1 MNIEHGDHLT
11 DREKTLV
18 AMGAA
23 MGAGCRTC
31 ADKLYG
37 IAVSLGIPKAEMV
50 MALNGGLEAKAQA
63 VRTMEVKICT
73 LVGGA
78 AAKGTSISEECGK
91 LASLVRIAAFVAANS
106 APDGLVEMRKARVH
120 GVPSA
125 QIGIAVSLA
134 KMVRKNAM
142 SFSDQEISANDCG
155 LQFGGNEMCCPLSP
169 DTGNASACSCG

>member
-1 MNIEHGDHLT
+1 MNTEQSDRLT

-37 IAVSLGIPKAEMV
+37 VAVSLAIPEAETA

-63 VRTMEVKICT
+63 VRTMEAKIST

-78 AAKGTSISEECGK
+78 GAKGTSVSEERGK
-91 LASLVRIAAFVAANS
+91 LPSLVRIAAFVAANS
-106 APDGLVEMRKARVH
+106 APDALAEMRKARVQ
-120 GVPSA
+120 GIPSE
-125 QIGIAVSLA
+125 QIGTAVSLA
-134 KMVRKNAM
+134 KMVRKNAI
-142 SFSDQEISANDCG
+142 SFSDQEISDNDCG
-155 LQFGGNEMCCPLSP
+155 LQFGRAERCCPLSP

>member
-1 MNIEHGDHLT
+1 MNTEQSEHLT

-37 IAVSLGIPKAEMV
+37 IAVSLKIPAAEMV
-50 MALNGGLEAKAQA
+50 MALNGGLEAKFQA
-63 VRTMEVKICT
+63 VRTMEEKVFA

-78 AAKGTSISEECGK
+78 GPKDPSVSEECGK
-91 LASLVRIAAFVAANS
+91 LSSLVRIASFVAANS
-106 APDGLVEMRKARVH
+106 APDALMEIRKARVQ
-120 GVPSA
+120 GVPSE

-134 KMVRKNAM
+134 KMVRKNAL
-142 SFSDQEISANDCG
+142 SFSDQEISDNDCG
-155 LQFGGNEMCCPLSP
+155 LQFGGAEMCCPLSSN
-169 DTGNASACSCG
+169 TGSGSACSCR